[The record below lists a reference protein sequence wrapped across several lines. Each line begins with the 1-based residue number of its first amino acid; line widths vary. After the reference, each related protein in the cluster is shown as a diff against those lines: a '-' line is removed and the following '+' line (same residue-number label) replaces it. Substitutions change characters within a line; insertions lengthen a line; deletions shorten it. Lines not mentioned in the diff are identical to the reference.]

1 MVRGKAALRG
11 RGFTA
16 PLAVQG
22 GFLAMASRSA
32 SPAPTAVSHSR
43 RALLAGALGA
53 FGAAVAGA
61 VARVSPVH
69 AADGDPVLI
78 GAMNS
83 GAGDTYIHTTSSDG
97 AGLIAICT
105 GDDGAGLVGRAVHTT
120 GSTTGVLGEVESGG
134 GFGVM
139 GACWSDNGRAVGV
152 YGVTSSMEGT
162 GVHGAAVHYKGTNVG
177 VLGESLS
184 RSGIGVHAR
193 ATKTTGV
200 ALQAA
205 GRVKFS
211 TSGVAS
217 IPAGASRVTVTPGVA
232 ITPTAFVLL
241 TPKVNLGGRDLW
253 FTTNVTTDKLTIR
266 ISSARSTTTPIAWML
281 VG

>member
-1 MVRGKAALRG
+1 MTAQSDPAAPPI
-11 RGFTA
+11 A
-16 PLAVQG
+16 
-22 GFLAMASRSA
+22 
-32 SPAPTAVSHSR
+32 SHSR
-43 RALLAGALGA
+43 RALLMGALGGI
-53 FGAAVAGA
+53 GAAVAGA
-61 VARVSPVH
+61 VARVSPVR
-69 AADGDPVLI
+69 AADGDPVLL
-78 GAMNS
+78 GALNS
-83 GAGDTYIHTTSSDG
+83 SEGDTIIRSTGSDS
-97 AGLIAICT
+97 AGLTAIST
-105 GDDGAGLVGRAVHTT
+105 GDDGAGLVGRADHPT
-120 GSTTGVLGEVESGG
+120 GSTTGVLGEVTSGG

-139 GACWSDNGRAVGV
+139 GSCWSETGGAVGV
-152 YGVTSSMEGT
+152 YGRTSST
-162 GVHGAAVHYKGTNVG
+162 GGAGVRGVAHHYQGTNYG
-177 VLGESLS
+177 VYGESMS
-184 RSGIGVHAR
+184 RSGIGVYGK

-266 ISSARSTTTPIAWML
+266 ISSARSTSTPIAWML